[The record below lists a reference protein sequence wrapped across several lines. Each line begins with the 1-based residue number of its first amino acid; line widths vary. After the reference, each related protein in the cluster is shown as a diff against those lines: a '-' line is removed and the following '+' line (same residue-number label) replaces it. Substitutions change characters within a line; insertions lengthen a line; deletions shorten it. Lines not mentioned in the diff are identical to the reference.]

1 MSKSIHKLIDEQIKR
16 WELDRREEKPIQETI
31 NIITIS
37 RESGSRG
44 YELAKM
50 LCEQTGLDLFHDEIL
65 EAMVELSKNS
75 RALLETLDERS
86 MNVVEDLVSNF
97 INDHH
102 LWPDEYSKLLY
113 KILTT
118 IGNHGNAVILGRGAN
133 CVLYD
138 KNVLRV
144 RVVAPMSRRRDY
156 IQHTQDLNIDD
167 AQRFMVSTD
176 ANRNAFVRRYFN
188 SDATDPSNYDLVLNT
203 GTLSVEKAVQV
214 IKCSIGL

>member
-16 WELDRREEKPIQETI
+16 WEMDRREDKPIQETI
-31 NIITIS
+31 SVVTIS

-50 LCEQTGLDLFHDEIL
+50 LCDQTGFDLFHDEIL

-75 RALLETLDERS
+75 RALLETLDERR

-133 CVLYD
+133 FVCYD
-138 KNVLRV
+138 KSVLRV
-144 RVVAPMSRRRDY
+144 RVVAPMSMRRDY
-156 IQHTQDLNIDD
+156 VQHIRDLNTDD
-167 AQRFMVSTD
+167 AQRYMVSTD
-176 ANRNAFVRRYFN
+176 ANRNAFVGRYFN

-203 GTLSVEKAVQV
+203 GTLSVEKAVQ
-214 IKCSIGL
+214 IIDCSIQ